1 MELCGR
7 AALVTGGS
15 RGIGCAIAI
24 ALADAGA
31 DVAVNF
37 KENKSAADEV
47 VSRIAKSGR
56 RGIAIR
62 ADVSLPDDVATM
74 IAEITTELGDVG
86 VLANS
91 ARIARRRK
99 VDDVD
104 IASFDEA
111 IAVNLRSAFLVTMA
125 VLPAMRRAKWGRLIF
140 ISSTAANV
148 GGVVGPHYAASK
160 AGMIGLMHSYA
171 SNLVK
176 EGITANV
183 ISPTLVET
191 EMVRSDLR
199 ITPDRIPV
207 GRFGRV
213 EEVSSRAK
221 VEFDELRERADAAGF
236 DIGATLRDML
246 SSTAR
251 QIRSELD
258 TVARRVET
266 QPANQIV
273 NGFDHPGSNSLKTKS

>member
-1 MELCGR
+1 MELNGKV
-7 AALVTGGS
+7 ALVTGGS
-15 RGIGCAIAI
+15 RGIGRAIAI
-24 ALADAGA
+24 AFADAGA

-47 VSRIAKSGR
+47 VSTIAKSGR
-56 RGIAIR
+56 RAIAVR
-62 ADVSLPDDVATM
+62 ANVSFPEDVATM
-74 IAEITTELGDVG
+74 IAEITAKLGDVG
-86 VLANS
+86 ILVNNAG
-91 ARIARRRK
+91 IARGRK
-99 VDDVD
+99 VEDVD
-104 IASFDEA
+104 LALFDEA
-111 IAVNLRSAFLVTMA
+111 IAVNLRSAFLVTTA

-183 ISPTLVET
+183 ISPALVET
-191 EMVRSDLR
+191 DMVRSDLR

-213 EEVSSRAK
+213 EEVAE
-221 VEFDELRERADAAGF
+221 VAV
-236 DIGATLRDML
+236 ML
-246 SSTAR
+246 AR
-251 QIRSELD
+251 NSYITGQSI
-258 TVARRVET
+258 
-266 QPANQIV
+266 NV
-273 NGFDHPGSNSLKTKS
+273 NGGVYFTS